1 MRFAFSTAN
10 ATKYAHSFH
19 IKQTH
24 YGARVLNCVLLYKTT
39 SYLNTMN
46 YSYNYRLLLF
56 YLLSLAKRQSAAFG
70 SATQQPLEFGGNW
83 GSILLLL
90 HTGYSVKATGFE
102 PLPMEDLKL
111 VL

>member
-56 YLLSLAKRQSAAFG
+56 YLLSLVKRQGAAFG
-70 SATQQPLEFGGNW
+70 YATLHSIPLEFGGTW
-83 GSILLLL
+83 VR
-90 HTGYSVKATGFE
+90 GYSVKATGLE
-102 PLPMEDLKL
+102 PVPMETDLKS